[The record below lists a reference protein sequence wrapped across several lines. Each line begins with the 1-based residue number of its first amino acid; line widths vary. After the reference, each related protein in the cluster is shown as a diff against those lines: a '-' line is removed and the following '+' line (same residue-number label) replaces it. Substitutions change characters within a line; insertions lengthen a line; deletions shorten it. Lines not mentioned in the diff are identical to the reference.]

1 MGINFGNNVTQNFP
15 TTIIQV
21 QSAWGHSSAYTNG
34 SDVTVIDQVI
44 TPKATSSRIIIL
56 FRFNV
61 SCTQD
66 TYGGYNIFRGSTV
79 VGKSGQQYGGGQ
91 SSQYFGAFN
100 NRDADAP
107 WEDEACMGNYMD
119 HPNTTSATTYS
130 IRMRKDFGTAVRSNR
145 PYNSYDMPYSWN
157 SVATLTLMEVEWN

>member
-1 MGINFGNNVTQNFP
+1 MSINFGNNVSQDFP
-15 TTIIQV
+15 ATILQV
-21 QSAWGHSSAYTNG
+21 QSAWNHNSAYTTG
-34 SDVTVIDQVI
+34 SDVTVVEQAI
-44 TPKATSSRIIIL
+44 TPKSTSSRIIIL

-61 SCTQD
+61 SCSQD

-79 VGKSGQQYGGGQ
+79 VGKSGHQYGGGN

-100 NRDADAP
+100 NRDGDAP

-130 IRMRKDFGTAVRSNR
+130 IRMRKDFGTSVRSNR
-145 PYNSYDMPYSWN
+145 PNNGYDQPYSWN